1 MTIDVERFAFL
12 LLQLPACTQS
22 PVKVVLGSDLHR
34 ELRAKYK
41 LELGLDLMDDK
52 CGNIFNCILQGS
64 GCIGRPMPLD
74 DQIFKALK
82 ASNCEVT
89 TGNHKG
95 REVYLAKSIT
105 CGDCPF
111 NVNCDSPCATQESY
125 LKRSIRSDQSP
136 REPMLVSFDDY
147 EEGKLGL
154 LAYTLPPETEV
165 TEMDYSWMNETLPM
179 DCLSP
184 KQRQVIEMIRFKD
197 LTQVETAGRLGIDQS
212 VVSRQLKLAEDRLR
226 EFALARKI
234 LKNKLDKRAVLYY
247 IDNKSQEE
255 IAEMECVKQN
265 TISEHLTKWRL
276 DSGLQEIPESYD

>member
-1 MTIDVERFAFL
+1 MTMDVERFAFL

-22 PVKVVLGSDLHR
+22 PVKVALGPDLHR

-82 ASNCEVT
+82 SSNCEVT

-111 NVNCDSPCATQESY
+111 KVGCASPCATQESY
-125 LKRSIRSDQSP
+125 LKRSIKPDLSP
-136 REPMLVSFDDY
+136 REPMLVNFDDY

-154 LAYTLPPETEV
+154 LAYTLSPETET
-165 TEMDYSWMNETLPM
+165 TEIDYSWMNETLPM
-179 DCLSP
+179 DCLTP
-184 KQRQVIEMIRFKD
+184 KQRQVIEMIKFQD
-197 LTQVETAGRLGIDQS
+197 LTQVEVAGRLEITRPS
-212 VVSRQLKLAEDRLR
+212 VRVHLRRAEIRLK
-226 EFALARKI
+226 EFARARKI
-234 LKNKLDKRAVLYY
+234 LEIKVDRRAKLYY
-247 IDNKSQEE
+247 TDNKSQKE
-255 IAEMECVKQN
+255 IAKMEGVKQSS
-265 TISEHLTKWRL
+265 ISKHLALWRV
-276 DSGLQEIPESYD
+276 SNGL

>member
-1 MTIDVERFAFL
+1 MTMDVERFAFL

-22 PVKVVLGSDLHR
+22 PVKVALGPDLHR

-52 CGNIFNCILQGS
+52 CSNIFNCILQGS

-82 ASNCEVT
+82 SSNCEVT

-111 NVNCDSPCATQESY
+111 KVGCASPCATQESY
-125 LKRSIRSDQSP
+125 LKRSIKPDLSP
-136 REPMLVSFDDY
+136 REPMLVNFDDY

-154 LAYTLPPETEV
+154 LAYTLSPETDT
-165 TEMDYSWMNETLPM
+165 TEIDYSWMNETLPM
-179 DCLSP
+179 DCLTEQQS
-184 KQRQVIEMIRFKD
+184 QVIEMIKFKD
-197 LTQVETAGRLGIDQS
+197 LTQVETAGRLDISQS
-212 VVSRQLKLAEDRLR
+212 AVSQSLNLAENRLR
-226 EFALARKI
+226 EFALARRVIKS
-234 LKNKLDKRAVLYY
+234 LKNIPKRVKLYY
-247 IDNKSQEE
+247 IKNLTEQE
-255 IAEMECVKQN
+255 IADKLKVHRTSVNK
-265 TISEHLTKWRL
+265 TLSRWR
-276 DSGLQEIPESYD
+276 DNNGIKKRP

>member
-1 MTIDVERFAFL
+1 MTMDVERFAFL
-12 LLQLPACTQS
+12 LSQLPACTQS
-22 PVKVVLGSDLHR
+22 PVKVALGPDLHR

-52 CGNIFNCILQGS
+52 CSNIFNCILQGS

-82 ASNCEVT
+82 SSNCEVT

-111 NVNCDSPCATQESY
+111 KVGCASPCATQESY
-125 LKRSIRSDQSP
+125 LKRSIKADLSP
-136 REPMLVSFDDY
+136 REPMLVNFDDY

-154 LAYTLPPETEV
+154 LAYTLSPETDT
-165 TEMDYSWMNETLPM
+165 TEIDYSWMSESLPM

-184 KQRQVIEMIRFKD
+184 NQRQVIEMIKFKD
-197 LTQVETAGRLGIDQS
+197 LTQVETAGRLGISQS
-212 VVSRQLKLAEDRLR
+212 AVSQSLDLAEARLR
-226 EFALARKI
+226 EFALARRAIKS
-234 LKNKLDKRAVLYY
+234 LKNVSRRIKLYY
-247 IDNKSQEE
+247 NKNLTEQE
-255 IAEMECVKQN
+255 IADKIKVDQSNVSRALK
-265 TISEHLTKWRL
+265 KWRL
-276 DSGLQEIPESYD
+276 DNGIKESV